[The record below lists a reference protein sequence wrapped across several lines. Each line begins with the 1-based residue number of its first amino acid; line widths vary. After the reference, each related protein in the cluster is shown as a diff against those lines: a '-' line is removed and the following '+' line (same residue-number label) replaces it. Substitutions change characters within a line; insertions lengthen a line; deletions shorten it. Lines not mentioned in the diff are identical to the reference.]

1 MDMVRE
7 AYARGPVVTL
17 EEHAVTGGFGSAVLE
32 AATGLHLDASRTQVL
47 GIPDAFIPHGGRGQQ
62 LADVGLDPA
71 GIAAALKSL

>member
-47 GIPDAFIPHGGRGQQ
+47 GIPDAFVPHGSRGQQ
-62 LADVGLDPA
+62 LSDAGLDA
-71 GIAAALKSL
+71 TGIATAFKSL